1 MYSKWR
7 QDVDVDGGQL
17 VEAVE
22 DEAVLPD
29 HDGVHENSHA
39 EDVVGLVPGETGGE
53 EEALDQHGHVH
64 EVTEVQHEQVLI
76 ECHVVSV
83 STIDIWRSSQSDR
96 EGPVDEQPRDEN

>member
-1 MYSKWR
+1 M
-7 QDVDVDGGQL
+7 DVDGGQL

-39 EDVVGLVPGETGGE
+39 EDVVGLVPGEAGGE

-83 STIDIWRSSQSDR
+83 STIDIRRSSQSDR
-96 EGPVDEQPRDEN
+96 ERPVDEQPRDEN